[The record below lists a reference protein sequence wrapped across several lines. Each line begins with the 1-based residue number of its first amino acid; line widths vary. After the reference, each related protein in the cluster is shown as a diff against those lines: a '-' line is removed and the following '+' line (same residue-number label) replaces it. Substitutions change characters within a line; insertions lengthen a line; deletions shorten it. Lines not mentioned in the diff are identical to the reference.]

1 MSAIVAAHGPFDED
15 LGLRMLGR
23 MRHRGPDGLE
33 TRSGESWWLGTQ
45 RLAIIA
51 PDADRI
57 TELPYG
63 VQNDETVSLV
73 GDGHI
78 YNHRRI
84 LAQLGGDTEREDV
97 DGEVS
102 DFEAALR
109 LYRERGIEAFE
120 MLWGAFALVVAATDG
135 SFSVARDALG
145 IAPLYWA
152 RRNGTVL
159 FASELKA
166 FEGEWRAQV
175 EPFPPGHL
183 WTPEGG
189 LEAGP
194 AMPGTGPVL
203 LKTRGEGE
211 DPPAWIFDALRET
224 LIRAVSENL
233 DAGVPIGVLLSG
245 GVDSSIITAI
255 AAQLLRQRGLPL
267 PSFAVGM
274 EGSRDLLAAREV
286 AAHVGTEHHE
296 LVYTAEDAI
305 ALVPDVVSQLESFDP
320 TLVHSAVPHRL
331 VAALAA
337 EHVGVVLAGEGAD
350 ELFAGYSHFGRHESG
365 RELHEELVETLAGM
379 HIGGLQR
386 VDRVAGAYGIEPRMP
401 FLDVD
406 FVELAMA
413 LPPEW
418 KMFRDERPAKWL
430 LRRAFDGWL
439 PDSVLWRRKEQ
450 FGQGTGMNV
459 VLSEHYGALVSE
471 EELRREADRIEPPL
485 RTREELA
492 YYRIFANALRGI
504 DAERNV
510 GRFAEA

>member
-1 MSAIVAAHGPFDED
+1 MLE
-15 LGLRMLGR
+15 RMQ
-23 MRHRGPDGLE
+23 HRGPDGLA
-33 TRSGESWWLGTQ
+33 TRRHHSWWLGTQ

-51 PDADRI
+51 PDVDLI
-57 TELPYG
+57 TELTDG
-63 VQNDETVSLV
+63 DQTMSLV

-78 YNHRRI
+78 YNHRRVRAE
-84 LAQLGGDTEREDV
+84 LDDGNGEDARNS
-97 DGEVS
+97 S

-109 LYRERGIEAFE
+109 LYRLRGHAAFE
-120 MLWGAFALVVAATDG
+120 SLWGAFALIVADTNG
-135 SFSVARDALG
+135 NFTVARDELG

-152 RRNGTVL
+152 RLGETVL

-166 FEGEWRAQV
+166 FEGEWRAHV

-189 LEAGP
+189 LQAGP

-203 LKTRGEGE
+203 LKTRGPREH
-211 DPPAWIFDALRET
+211 PPEWLFDALRET

-233 DAGVPIGVLLSG
+233 DAQVPIGVLLSG

-255 AAQLLRQRGLPL
+255 AAKLLRERGIVVPT
-267 PSFAVGM
+267 FAVGM

-286 AAHVGTEHHE
+286 AEFVGTEHHE

-305 ALVPDVVSQLESFDP
+305 ELVPQVISLLESFDP

-331 VAALAA
+331 VAALASK
-337 EHVGVVLAGEGAD
+337 HVGVVLAGEGAD
-350 ELFAGYSHFGRHESG
+350 ELFAGYTHFERHEEG
-365 RELHEELVETLAGM
+365 LELHEELVETLAGM

-413 LPPEW
+413 IPPEW
-418 KMFRDERPAKWL
+418 KMLRDERPAKWL

-459 VLSEHYGALVSE
+459 VLSEHYGALHTD
-471 EELRREADRIEPPL
+471 EELRREAGRVDPPL

-492 YYRIFANALRGI
+492 YYRIFVEALPGI
-504 DAERNV
+504 DPERNV